1 MSKPVFEDLF
11 KFNGRRNRQ
20 SYLLLALAQFA
31 AIIVLTFLGFFGVA
45 MLDSFAPVGY
55 LIMLVVAAGYIAL
68 MINGW
73 AAASQRIRDFNQS
86 GVWSLLI
93 LIPYVGWVV
102 ALALFLIPGTDGDN
116 RYGPD
121 QTKPQLST

>member
-11 KFNGRRNRQ
+11 KFSGRRNRQ
-20 SYLLLALAQFA
+20 SFIFLQLASIVAALLIVGIVTTITVAVPAMGGIFWAIGAIAFLA
-31 AIIVLTFLGFFGVA
+31 I
-45 MLDSFAPVGY
+45 
-55 LIMLVVAAGYIAL
+55 VVA
-68 MINGW
+68 NW

-86 GVWSLLI
+86 GVWALVL
-93 LIPYVGWVV
+93 LIPYIGPLFSI
-102 ALALFLIPGTDGDN
+102 ALWLIPGTDGDN